1 MDDINDF
8 LIDRKTEER
17 FARLM
22 KGALKKNRYTAEKRS
37 KDYYMVSDGR
47 DTVGVDISREKYSFA
62 KNRDPACVEKLME
75 RIRREF
81 YILSRL
87 VSFTNGQEFIRYTIM
102 RSEEVGRDMI
112 AEDFIGGLKKVICY
126 TGDDVKARHIGEEYT
141 KKWDVP
147 REVLFSVAD
156 RNMCR
161 LLRKTAFSES
171 VLRDGSQAIRCL
183 DFKAEGSDFTVA
195 LMMCADFRSYISAHL
210 SPKFLVAV
218 PSKDTIIVMSEVTN
232 DVLERLGAV
241 IVSEFR
247 FASRPLTTDIFLY
260 TAAGVEIAGHFSEV
274 MGE

>member
-1 MDDINDF
+1 MEDINEF
-8 LIDRKTEER
+8 LIDRKTEDR
-17 FARLM
+17 FNRLFRN
-22 KGALKKNRYTAEKRS
+22 ALKKNKYTARKCS
-37 KDYYMVSDGR
+37 KDYYIVSDGA
-47 DTVGVDISREKYSFA
+47 DSLGFDISQEKYSFA
-62 KNRDPACVEKLME
+62 KSRDQECVESLLE
-75 RIRREF
+75 RIAREF

-102 RSEEVGRDMI
+102 RGEEIGRDMI
-112 AEDFIGGLKKVICY
+112 AEDFIGDLKKVICY
-126 TGDDVKARHIGEEYT
+126 TGDDVKARHIGEEYI

-161 LLRKTAFSES
+161 LLRKTAFTES
-171 VLRDGSQAIRCL
+171 VMSDGSQSISCL

-232 DVLERLGAV
+232 DVLERLGTA
-241 IVSEFR
+241 IVGEFR

-260 TAAGVEIAGHFSEV
+260 SSAGVEVAGHFSEV